1 VRERDLTALSPTV
14 CRRVRFYRHR
24 QGKFTLK
31 DKQGLFGA
39 FCAEFQKGGKYMYEV
54 KNCLAG

>member
-1 VRERDLTALSPTV
+1 MRERDLTALSPTV
-14 CRRVRFYRHR
+14 CRRVRFYRRR

-39 FCAEFQKGGKYMYEV
+39 FSQSFRKAEIQESKRI
-54 KNCLAG
+54 

>member
-39 FCAEFQKGGKYMYEV
+39 FCAEFQKGGNTGIKED
-54 KNCLAG
+54 LR